1 MSGKSNPSAV
11 TPAGLDKDSLTTVN
25 DILVDDVKRKT
36 VWRRRRRIQQCV
48 HNHIDDLLVEQVK
61 DGKTIM
67 VEPMKTFRRC
77 GFSMGG
83 FNSVKVKVYGDRSHV
98 ANLQRC
104 GNAHCPYCWLDKSI
118 EKAKKIELSING
130 AFGNNYSLYFVTFTK
145 DKVLNIEDSIG
156 ASRDWM
162 SKFTKMFQDHS
173 RNRSLRTASYINL
186 EFTIGTVRT
195 RDPDWKDGN
204 SEVFRLHA
212 HNHACIA
219 IHNDDMNQ
227 WKELQ
232 KKIEESYVKFMKARN
247 IATFPKSHKMSSVHW
262 ETVTHPNNGIAHYFH
277 KVERDLKISSE
288 MALSQAKS
296 GKKDKNLG
304 LFQALD
310 FMDDAS
316 RRNRE
321 AMGLTIARTLVAMHG
336 SRRMTSFKSHNFVFR
351 KDAGPNNIGKMGF
364 EMKRKAIQTKIQQIK
379 GPTLSFPVK
388 SRSLWEMKEKYQA
401 HDWSHLINKVSN
413 AMAFPLKEQTESEIQ
428 WIQQQIREVKRF
440 RDQNWKKI
448 EENRIL
454 KLERQPIIDMAIN
467 HCSICARHDKKN
479 QKMLLN
485 EGYVQFLLDLN
496 LYDELIQALQQ
507 LLYWV
512 VTNVDVD
519 WVEIPQENVDPIGEV
534 DVHSTLWDRL
544 YGQGKAFN
552 LVKRIQDHV
561 RHGAHPLLK
570 SQMDKCVVPHHI
582 EDYVIVESEFKK
594 LVSGLDL

>member
-1 MSGKSNPSAV
+1 MSKKSNQSAV

-25 DILVDDVKRKT
+25 QVLVNDVERHR

-48 HNHIDDLLVEQVK
+48 HNHIDDLLVDQVK
-61 DGKTIM
+61 DGKTVK

-98 ANLQRC
+98 GNLQRC
-104 GNAHCPYCWLDKSI
+104 GNPHCPYCWLDKSI

-186 EFTIGTVRT
+186 EFTIGRVRHK
-195 RDPDWKDGN
+195 DPAWKDGK

-219 IHNDDMNQ
+219 IHNDDMEQ
-227 WKELQ
+227 WADLK
-232 KKIEESYVKFMKARN
+232 KKIEESYVKFMKGRS
-247 IATFPKSHKMSSVHW
+247 IKTFPKAHKMSSVHW
-262 ETVTHPNNGIAHYFH
+262 ESVTHPNAGIAHYFH

-288 MALSQAKS
+288 MALSQAKA
-296 GKKDKNLG
+296 GRGRKNLG

-316 RRNRE
+316 RKDRE
-321 AMGLTIARTLVAMHG
+321 AMSLTIARTLVAMHG
-336 SRRMTSFKSHNFVFR
+336 SRRMTSSKSHNFVFR
-351 KDAGPNNIGKMGF
+351 KDAGLNNIGKMGF
-364 EMKRKAIQTKIQQIK
+364 EMKMKAIETKMNQPQ
-379 GPTLSFPVK
+379 GPSLSFPVK
-388 SRSLWEMKEKYQA
+388 SRTLWEMKEKYNT
-401 HDWSHLINKVSN
+401 HDWSHVINRVAF
-413 AMAFPLKEQTESEIQ
+413 AMALPQREKVESEIQ
-428 WIQQQIREVKRF
+428 WIIQSVQEMKRF
-440 RDQNWKKI
+440 REKNWKVI

-454 KLERQPIIDMAIN
+454 KLERQQIIDMAIN
-467 HCSICARHDKKN
+467 HCSVSRRHDNKN
-479 QKMLLN
+479 EKMML
-485 EGYVQFLLDLN
+485 EDGYVQFLLDLN
-496 LYDELIQALQQ
+496 LYDELCDALRL
-507 LLYWV
+507 LLYWEI
-512 VTNVDVD
+512 TNVDVD
-519 WVEIPQENVDPIGEV
+519 WVEIAQDNVDPIGEV

-544 YGQGKAFN
+544 YAQGKAFN
-552 LVKRIQDHV
+552 LVRRIQDHV

-570 SQMDKCVVPHHI
+570 SQMERCVVPHHI
-582 EDYVIVESEFKK
+582 GDYVIVEDEFSK
-594 LVSGLDL
+594 LVSDLDL

>member
-1 MSGKSNPSAV
+1 MSKKSNQSAV

-25 DILVDDVKRKT
+25 QVLVNDVERHR

-48 HNHIDDLLVEQVK
+48 HNHIDDLLVDQVK
-61 DGKTIM
+61 DGKTEK

-98 ANLQRC
+98 GNLQRC
-104 GNAHCPYCWLDKSI
+104 GNPHCPYCWLDKSI

-145 DKVLNIEDSIG
+145 DKVLNIENSIG
-156 ASRDWM
+156 TSRDWM
-162 SKFTKMFQDHS
+162 STFTKMFQDHS

-186 EFTIGTVRT
+186 EFTIGRVRH
-195 RDPDWKDGN
+195 RDPAWKNGN

-219 IHNDDMNQ
+219 IHNDDMEQ
-227 WKELQ
+227 WGDLK

-247 IATFPKSHKMSSVHW
+247 IATFPKGHKMSSVHW
-262 ETVTHPNNGIAHYFH
+262 ESVTHPNAGIAHYFH

-296 GKKDKNLG
+296 GRGRKNLG

-310 FMDDAS
+310 FMEDAS
-316 RRNRE
+316 RKDRE
-321 AMGLTIARTLVAMHG
+321 AMSLTIARTLVAMHG
-336 SRRMTSFKSHNFVFR
+336 SRRMTSSKSHNFVFR
-351 KDAGPNNIGKMGF
+351 KDAGPNNIGKMGYD
-364 EMKRKAIQTKIQQIK
+364 MKKSGIEAKINKIE
-379 GPTLSFPVK
+379 GPSLSFPVK
-388 SRSLWEMKEKYQA
+388 SESLWEMKERYA
-401 HDWSHLINKVSN
+401 THDWSHLVDWVSK
-413 AMAFPLKEQTESEIQ
+413 AMALPQREKVESEIH
-428 WIQQQIREVKRF
+428 WIIQSVREVERF
-440 RDQNWKKI
+440 QKVNWKKI
-448 EENRIL
+448 ETNKIL
-454 KLERQPIIDMAIN
+454 KLPRQEIIDMAIN
-467 HCSICARHDKKN
+467 FCSVARRHDNKN
-479 QKMLLN
+479 QKMMLN
-485 EGYVQFLLDLN
+485 EGYVRFLLDLN
-496 LYDELIQALQQ
+496 QPDALSEALKQ
-507 LLYWV
+507 LLYWD

-519 WVEIPQENVDPIGEV
+519 WVEIPKDDVDPIGEV

-552 LVKRIQDHV
+552 LVRRIQEHV

-570 SQMDKCVVPHHI
+570 AQMEKCVVPHHI
-582 EDYVIVESEFKK
+582 DDYVIVESEFSK
-594 LVSGLDL
+594 LVSDLDL